1 MDLYVLK
8 SEKKEVC
15 VCEKKRKEL
24 EERERERERRERER
38 ERESERETTWLWRRK
53 KFMGLIMQMKNKH
66 PLDRLL
72 KKLAPK
78 TAD

>member
-1 MDLYVLK
+1 M
-8 SEKKEVC
+8 
-15 VCEKKRKEL
+15 CEKNRKELEKRKEL
-24 EERERERERRERER
+24 E
-38 ERESERETTWLWRRK
+38 ERETTWLWRRK
-53 KFMGLIMQMKNKH
+53 KFMGLIMQMTNKH